1 MYKPYKET
9 GEYMEHLSQNIRV
22 AIDKDNPSVER
33 IEDRC
38 IKCGQCARVCNE
50 FVSVNNNYDLQKTCG
65 KSICVNCG

>member
-50 FVSVNNNYDLQKTCG
+50 FVEIK
-65 KSICVNCG
+65 II